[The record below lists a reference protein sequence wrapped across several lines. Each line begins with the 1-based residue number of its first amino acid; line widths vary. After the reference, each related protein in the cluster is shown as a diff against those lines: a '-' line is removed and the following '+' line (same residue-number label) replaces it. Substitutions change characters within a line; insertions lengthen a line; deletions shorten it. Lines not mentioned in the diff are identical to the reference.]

1 MINATVGHASANSY
15 VDVAYADEFFTNS
28 INNSSWPTVLADKE
42 AALIEATR
50 LLDSQFEWNGAI
62 VIGDQALRWPRTSAY
77 DMDGRLI
84 ASDIVPKILK
94 DTVCNLAYYL
104 IQSGG
109 LNQSASDLKSLKVG
123 PIDLKFNEGLSVIGV
138 PRFVAKSL
146 QSLGNFQGVI
156 QGSAYSTNVMRS

>member
-15 VDVAYADEFFTNS
+15 VDVAYADEFFVNS
-28 INNSSWPTVLADKE
+28 INSSSWPTGLSEKE

-50 LLDSQFEWNGAI
+50 IVDSQFDWNGLI
-62 VIGDQALRWPRTSAY
+62 VVGDQALRWPRTLAY

-84 ASDIVPKILK
+84 ASDIIPKILK
-94 DTVCNLAYYL
+94 DAVCNLAYYL
-104 IQSGG
+104 VQSGG

-156 QGSAYSTNVMRS
+156 QGSAYNANVIRS

>member
-1 MINATVGHASANSY
+1 MINATVGHANANSY
-15 VDVAYADEFFTNS
+15 VDVAYANEFFVNS
-28 INNSSWPTVLADKE
+28 VNNGSWPTVLADKE

-50 LLDSQFEWNGAI
+50 IIDSQFDWNGLI
-62 VIGDQALRWPRTSAY
+62 VVGDQSLRWPRTLAY

-84 ASDIVPKILK
+84 ASDVIPKILK
-94 DTVCNLAYYL
+94 DAVCNFAYYL

-123 PIDLKFNEGLSVIGV
+123 PIDLKFNEGLSVIGI
-138 PRFVAKSL
+138 PRFIAKSL

-156 QGSAYSTNVMRS
+156 QGSVYNSNVIRS